1 MNDELRSRQ
10 EIVNELNIL
19 LEENGMFSSYFFKK
33 DIFVSKFAFILTKDI
48 GKL

>member
-19 LEENGMFSSYFFKK
+19 LEENVCIQCREDHQSQKY
-33 DIFVSKFAFILTKDI
+33 V
-48 GKL
+48 